1 MKEVRIIKRYQNR
14 KLYDTFQS
22 CYVTLEEISQIIR
35 EGNEIQV
42 IDNKTKND
50 ITYMTQLQLLADQ
63 ERKSL
68 KPGDTELLKRVIRA
82 EEGTLTGYIRG
93 LEAQLNL
100 NFPTS
105 IAEDNEA
112 AAEKKEV
119 AAANKRNQE
128 VKDKKSISI
137 KKESVPGIATEI
149 SINEAGLI
157 SIKNQTTSLFSILN
171 ELLTALSSLNVAT
184 GTGPSSPPLNAPQF
198 AKIQAELSTF
208 LTA

>member
-1 MKEVRIIKRYQNR
+1 MKDVRIIKRYQNR

-22 CYVTLEEISQIIR
+22 CYVTLEEISQIVR

-93 LEAQLNL
+93 LEAKLNL
-100 NFPTS
+100 NYPTS
-105 IAEDNEA
+105 IVENP
-112 AAEKKEV
+112 KTV
-119 AAANKRNQE
+119 E
-128 VKDKKSISI
+128 VKEETPNTMAGFMNTNSTMSG
-137 KKESVPGIATEI
+137 V
-149 SINEAGLI
+149 EAN
-157 SIKNQTTSLFSILN
+157 STTLN
-171 ELLTALSSLNVAT
+171 
-184 GTGPSSPPLNAPQF
+184 
-198 AKIQAELSTF
+198 
-208 LTA
+208 